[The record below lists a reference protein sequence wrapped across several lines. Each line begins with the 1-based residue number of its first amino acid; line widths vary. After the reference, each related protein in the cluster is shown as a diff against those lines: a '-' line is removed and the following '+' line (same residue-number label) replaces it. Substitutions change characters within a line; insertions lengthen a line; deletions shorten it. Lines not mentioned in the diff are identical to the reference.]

1 MATIPDSQGN
11 VTMGKLVC
19 EVKQV
24 FIHIPA
30 EQSAA
35 GFELKI
41 AGLVR
46 IVTKVYEGNILLI
59 LLIFNPL

>member
-1 MATIPDSQGN
+1 MAAIPDSVGN
-11 VTMGKLVC
+11 IGNAKLVC

-46 IVTKVYEGNILLI
+46 ITTKVC
-59 LLIFNPL
+59 